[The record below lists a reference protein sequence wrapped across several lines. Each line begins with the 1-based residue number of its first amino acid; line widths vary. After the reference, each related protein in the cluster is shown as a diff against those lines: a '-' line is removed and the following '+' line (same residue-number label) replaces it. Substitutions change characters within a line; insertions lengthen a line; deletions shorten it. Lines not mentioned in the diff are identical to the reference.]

1 MKLSFS
7 IKFPNGKPTYFIDKI
22 WDCLVKSWL
31 ITGDLRADYLISYRN
46 KFNSNWDSIEGI
58 KPKRHTIR
66 KDEKNR
72 WKAGMNIH
80 FVINNRSK
88 NEFRFAP
95 VVDCRSVQKIEIE
108 YLIDLEIFKS
118 SPLLPRPISV
128 EVDER
133 TLDANE
139 IQTLAQNDGF
149 DSVEDFFEWFNTDF
163 TGKIIHWTDLK
174 Y

>member
-22 WDCLVKSWL
+22 WDCIIDSSLMV
-31 ITGDLRADYLISYRN
+31 GEFRADYLISFQK
-46 KFNSNWDSIEGI
+46 KFNNYWDSTEGI

-72 WKAGMNIH
+72 WKAGMKIH
-80 FVINNRSK
+80 FTIFNRSK
-88 NEFRFAP
+88 NSFRFAP
-95 VVDCRSVQKIEIE
+95 VIECKSVQKIEIE
-108 YLIDLEIFKS
+108 YTNFSKDPIIVIDGTHFY
-118 SPLLPRPISV
+118 
-128 EVDER
+128 
-133 TLDANE
+133 NE
-139 IQTLAQNDGF
+139 KIGIDHGVKQLAQNDGF
-149 DSVEDFFEWFNTDF
+149 DSVDDFFEWFNTDF